1 MINGAETQL
10 PSDYNNLAINSE
22 ETVIPNNINN
32 DECSIVLLAGESIAD
47 SYVINSLME
56 NQGKQSDVY
65 LAKKWGK
72 TYVVKIYKD
81 GWRPSNKM
89 KSFLTSVRHPNIA
102 HVIESG
108 EYEGCYYE
116 IYEYYS
122 EGTLEEA
129 GAISA
134 THIKNVIV
142 PSINEGLHELHKN
155 GIIHCDIKPSNL
167 FYADNAS
174 RVVIGD
180 CGISGYANSKGKLV
194 DSLRGTPEYAPRVKS
209 LLWSAAMSPAYDYGS
224 FGLVLCRAVLGRS
237 LFEGMTV
244 GEIAEAWEYGLEL
257 PSQISGHL
265 GSLIKGLLNEDEDK
279 RWDYIQ
285 VKRWCE
291 GEYMRPANRSIYAR
305 VKKANQK
312 TPMIFGRFDD
322 QIVSVTTFHQL
333 EQAIKEHW
341 DQAYRI
347 VKRRELID
355 FVRQF
360 DENLVEKIRELA
372 LYQDEDAAVYK
383 LLLYISDDKQTI
395 VYCGKKYDSLSEY
408 VSHLSTGRDEVA
420 KKFLSTGLLIFY
432 LRYNNYNQAQVD
444 KLEQLIRRNRS
455 DDLTSIYT
463 ICFALQGG
471 KSIELFGSS
480 VEGINDLVAVLSKRS
495 ISDID
500 ALLCNDRFIAW
511 LNKLGYENEMKKM
524 SEGYIFNE

>member
-10 PSDYNNLAINSE
+10 PNDYNNRAINSE
-22 ETVIPNNINN
+22 ETVIPNNLNN
-32 DECSIVLLAGESIAD
+32 GGRGIVLLSGESIAD

-56 NQGKQSDVY
+56 NQGKQSNVY

-72 TYVVKIYKD
+72 TYVVKMYKN
-81 GWRPSNKM
+81 GWRPSDKM
-89 KSFLTSVRHPNIA
+89 KFFLTSVRHPNIA
-102 HVIESG
+102 RVIECG
-108 EYEGCYYE
+108 EHKGCYYE

-129 GAISA
+129 GALSA

-142 PSINEGLHELHKN
+142 PSINEGLHELHQN

-194 DSLRGTPEYAPRVKS
+194 DALRGTPEYAPRVKS

-237 LFEGMTV
+237 IFEGMTV
-244 GEIAEAWEYGLEL
+244 EEIAEAWEDGLDL

-265 GSLIKGLLNEDEDK
+265 GTLIKGLLNEDEDK
-279 RWDYIQ
+279 RWDYVQ

-291 GEYMRPANRSIYAR
+291 GEYMRPVNRNIYAR
-305 VKKANQK
+305 AKKDNQK

-322 QIVSVTTFHQL
+322 QIISVTTLHQL
-333 EQAIKEHW
+333 EQAIKNHW

-347 VKRRELID
+347 VKRRELVD

-360 DENLVEKIRELA
+360 DESLVEKIRKLA

-383 LLLYISDDKQTI
+383 LLMYISDDKQKI

-420 KKFLSTGLLIFY
+420 RKFLSTGLLIFY
-432 LRYNNYNQAQVD
+432 LRYNNYDQVQVD

-471 KSIELFGSS
+471 KSIELFGNS
-480 VEGINDLVAVLSKRS
+480 VGSMNDLVPVLSKCS
-495 ISDID
+495 IRDID
-500 ALLCNDRFIAW
+500 TLLRNDRFIAW

-524 SEGYIFNE
+524 SEGDIFNE